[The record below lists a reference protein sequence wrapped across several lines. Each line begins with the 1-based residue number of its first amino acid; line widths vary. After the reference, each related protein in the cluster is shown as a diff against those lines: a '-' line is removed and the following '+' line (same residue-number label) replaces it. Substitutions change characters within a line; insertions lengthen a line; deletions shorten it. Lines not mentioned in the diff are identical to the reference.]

1 MTFDASKRKFFK
13 TTVGATAAVSA
24 LSMFPPSIRRAL
36 AIEASNAT
44 GTIQDVKHVV
54 LLMLENRSFDGYFGT
69 FPGVR
74 GFGDRFPIPLA
85 NGKSVFHQT
94 RSDGSE
100 ELPYHLD
107 TTLGNAQRAGST
119 PHSWPNCQ
127 AAWDHGRM
135 NKWPSAKQPLS
146 MGYYEAAEVPFHRAL
161 ADAFTLCDNY
171 HCSMHA
177 GTIPNRLFFWTG
189 TNGPSG
195 DNVSV
200 VMNEWNDGADVGP
213 STEGW
218 TWTTY
223 ADRLQAAGVSWKVYQ
238 NIPDNFGCNE
248 MMSFRHW
255 RAEIEKMP
263 ADRQVTNQ
271 GGPAYNP
278 AIDDLYSPLA
288 KGFGNTMPDGGFLQ
302 SLRDDVMNGTLPE
315 VSWIIPPAAYS
326 EHPGPSSPAKGAWY
340 IQAALD
346 ALTQSPEV
354 WSKTVFLVT
363 YDENDGFFDHMPT
376 PSAPSRNDDGTL
388 AGKST
393 LSDAQM
399 AFEYYTY
406 PPATPKQL
414 TADGKPYGPGMR
426 VPMWVIS
433 PWSRG
438 GWVNSQVFDHTSA
451 LRFLEQ
457 RFGVVEPNISAFRR
471 AVCGDLTSTL
481 NFVSPNSATLP
492 TLPGRTT
499 KTDADGLTAWQEA
512 QPAIAIPTQQTLAQQ
527 APGTRPSRALP
538 YELHTSAR
546 EETRENRVRLLF
558 ANASTGQTAAVFHV
572 YDKLHLD
579 RIPRRYVVE
588 AGKSLDDAWDVSADS
603 GQYDLWVLGPNG
615 YHRAF
620 AGDLMRA
627 AGAQPEIQVCYVPCD
642 DPQVQVKLHNNGS
655 QACTFT
661 VQAMAYRNDGPWTAT
676 VEAGQVGELSWPI
689 TDSGQWYDF
698 AVSCDGYAA
707 FQRRF
712 AGRMET
718 GKDAVSDPAMGQ
730 VDA

>member
-54 LLMLENRSFDGYFGT
+54 MLMLENRSFDGYFGT

-94 RSDGSE
+94 RSDGTE

-107 TTLGNAQRAGST
+107 AAQGNAQRAGST

-146 MGYYEAAEVPFHRAL
+146 MGYYETAEVPFHRAL

-263 ADRQVTNQ
+263 ADRRVTNQ

-278 AIDDLYSPLA
+278 AIDDQYSPLA
-288 KGFGNTMPDGGFLQ
+288 KGFGNTMADGGFLQ
-302 SLRDDVMNGTLPE
+302 SLRDDVANGTLPE

-393 LSDAQM
+393 LTDAQM
-399 AFEYYTY
+399 AFEYFDY
-406 PPATPKQL
+406 PPATPKQPPCRVRRPDHHAGL
-414 TADGKPYGPGMR
+414 CDAQQRPPADPVGPHDQDGR
-426 VPMWVIS
+426 
-433 PWSRG
+433 
-438 GWVNSQVFDHTSA
+438 
-451 LRFLEQ
+451 
-457 RFGVVEPNISAFRR
+457 RR
-471 AVCGDLTSTL
+471 ADDLAGSAAGHRHSHAANAGPAGLGYTP
-481 NFVSPNSATLP
+481 VARAAVRAAHQRARASPREPRAATVRQRKRCANGSRLSCV
-492 TLPGRTT
+492 RQ
-499 KTDADGLTAWQEA
+499 A
-512 QPAIAIPTQQTLAQQ
+512 
-527 APGTRPSRALP
+527 APGP
-538 YELHTSAR
+538 HSAPLR
-546 EETRENRVRLLF
+546 GR
-558 ANASTGQTAAVFHV
+558 
-572 YDKLHLD
+572 
-579 RIPRRYVVE
+579 
-588 AGKSLDDAWDVSADS
+588 S
-603 GQYDLWVLGPNG
+603 GQI
-615 YHRAF
+615 
-620 AGDLMRA
+620 AG
-627 AGAQPEIQVCYVPCD
+627 
-642 DPQVQVKLHNNGS
+642 
-655 QACTFT
+655 
-661 VQAMAYRNDGPWTAT
+661 
-676 VEAGQVGELSWPI
+676 
-689 TDSGQWYDF
+689 
-698 AVSCDGYAA
+698 
-707 FQRRF
+707 
-712 AGRMET
+712 
-718 GKDAVSDPAMGQ
+718 
-730 VDA
+730 